1 MRILR
6 RTLVGLVVLA
16 VLLVVA
22 DRVAAWAAQRAVAEH
37 VASELA
43 SYQVDSAPPEV
54 TVGGVPFLTQV
65 ADGRFESVTLRL
77 RDVGSEGVTLP
88 MVELRA
94 SGVTAAASTLIE
106 RAGPIDAERVDGSAT
121 IGYASV
127 TALTDLDSLQ
137 LSAGPDGALRV
148 RVPAELL
155 GQPVTLVGTAD
166 VAVTGGAVQVQVSEL
181 AVEEFP
187 ELPPEAEALVADVSQ
202 RLSVQVPLPPLPYGL
217 TVESVR
223 PEPEGLTVTFRA
235 DDVPL
240 AR

>member
-22 DRVAAWAAQRAVAEH
+22 DRVAAWAAQRAVAAH

-65 ADGRFESVTLRL
+65 AGGRFESVTLRL
-77 RDVGSEGVTLP
+77 RDVGSDGVTLP
-88 MVELRA
+88 MVELEA
-94 SGVTAAASTLIE
+94 IGVTVTASTLIDRE
-106 RAGPIDAERVDGSAT
+106 GPIDAERVDGSAT

-127 TALTDLDSLQ
+127 AALTDLESLQ

-148 RVPAELL
+148 QLPAELL
-155 GQPVTLVGTAD
+155 GQPVTLVGTGE
-166 VAVTGGAVQVQVSEL
+166 VAVTGGAVQVAVTEL

-187 ELPPEAEALVADVSQ
+187 ELPPEAESLLADVTR

-217 TVESVR
+217 AVESVH

-235 DDVPL
+235 HDVPL